1 MIHRLRPMFK
11 RWILSVYTVTLT
23 EIEMSTS
30 YKHLPSAKGEAFLA
44 SVENSK
50 YDRQIITGLQKFFDG
65 KTPPDMLDLYS
76 PVELRL
82 LRDLRGTPK
91 DVEKRMPVKVT
102 RHYYEQAKKSAPMRM
117 LIKANPAETADLDGA
132 PDPGRQMDYSPVEG
146 LIHKYELGLIY
157 VASTCSAHCR
167 FCYREEL
174 IAGKEV
180 QRPDGTVAPKGL
192 AQIEEIVPYIL
203 RHNAE
208 VSAHGG
214 RHPHTGREK
223 LREIL
228 MSGGD
233 PMVLS
238 NSNLASWLSALAE
251 AGIEQ
256 VRIGTKEMAFFPDRF
271 DPTFL
276 DMMDKFHATYPG
288 VQLRMMVHFNHPDEF
303 LQKDEAGGY
312 IDDPEGGLMWLPN
325 TRRAVTEL
333 GKREWLS
340 IDNQAPII
348 KGINNDADALRIMQ
362 RELRRHRVENHYFF
376 CGRDIVGHKAFNVP
390 IEEAWRI
397 LNDSQKGL
405 SGVEGHARLSIT
417 HYKGKTEVVA
427 VTNGP
432 IKGVPHSEGGV
443 VIFKLLRSA
452 KNAPDKGKVAIVGR
466 NPDAIW
472 FSGYTDRVVF
482 DELGLFDEYIALERM
497 ARASMPIPV
506 AAVQ

>member
-1 MIHRLRPMFK
+1 MYIAHEY
-11 RWILSVYTVTLT
+11 S
-23 EIEMSTS
+23 
-30 YKHLPSAKGEAFLA
+30 PSAKGEAFLA
-44 SVENSK
+44 AVENGR

-65 KTPPDMLDLYS
+65 TAPADMHDLYS
-76 PVELRL
+76 PGELRT

-102 RHYYEQAKKSAPMRM
+102 RHYYEQAKKSAPMRK
-117 LIKANPAETADLDGA
+117 LIKASPSETIDLDGA
-132 PDPGRQMDYSPVEG
+132 QDPGRQMDYSPVEG

-192 AQIEEIVPYIL
+192 AQIEQIVPYIL

-208 VSAHGG
+208 VRANGG
-214 RHPHTGREK
+214 RHPRTGREK

-238 NSNLASWLSALAE
+238 NSKLASWLSALAE

-271 DPTFL
+271 DSTFM
-276 DMMDKFHATYPG
+276 DMLDKFHGAYPG

-303 LQKDEAGGY
+303 LQKNDTGGY
-312 IDDPEGGLMWLPN
+312 IDDPEGGLTWLSD
-325 TRRAVTEL
+325 TRRAVAEL

-348 KGINNDADALRIMQ
+348 KGINDDADALRIMQ
-362 RELRRHRVENHYFF
+362 RELRRNRVENHYFF
-376 CGRDIVGHKAFNVP
+376 CGRDIIGHKAFNVP

-427 VTNGP
+427 VTNKP
-432 IKGVPHSEGGV
+432 ITGVAHSESGV

-452 KNAPDKGKVAIVGR
+452 KDAPDKGKVAIAGR

-472 FSGYTDRVVF
+472 FSGYADRVVF
-482 DELGLFDEYIALERM
+482 DELGLFDEYIALEKIV
-497 ARASMPIPV
+497 RASMPMQSTPLRVESVRISS
-506 AAVQ
+506 

>member
-1 MIHRLRPMFK
+1 
-11 RWILSVYTVTLT
+11 
-23 EIEMSTS
+23 MSNS
-30 YKHLPSAKGEAFLA
+30 YEHQPSAKGLAFLA
-44 SVENSK
+44 SVQNTK

-65 KTPPDMLDLYS
+65 KAPQDMLDLYS
-76 PVELRL
+76 TVE
-82 LRDLRGTPK
+82 LRDLRSLRGTPR
-91 DVEKRMPVKVT
+91 DVERRMPVKVT
-102 RHYYEQAKKSAPMRM
+102 RHYFERAKKSAPMRT
-117 LIKANPAETADLDGA
+117 LIKANPAETADLNGA

-192 AQIEEIVPYIL
+192 AQISDIVRYIL
-203 RHNAE
+203 AHNDE
-208 VSAHGG
+208 VRANGG
-214 RHPHTGREK
+214 SHPKTGREK

-238 NSNLASWLSALAE
+238 NSNLAEWLCALAE

-271 DPTFL
+271 DATFM
-276 DMMDKFHATYPG
+276 DMLDKFHAAYPG
-288 VQLRMMVHFNHPDEF
+288 VQLRLMVHFNHPDEF
-303 LQKDEAGGY
+303 LEKDDQGHY
-312 IDDPEGGLMWLPN
+312 IEHPQGGLMWLTS
-325 TRRAVTEL
+325 TRRAIDEL

-348 KGINNDADALRIMQ
+348 KGINDDSDALRIMQ

-397 LNDSQKGL
+397 LNNSQKGL

-427 VTNGP
+427 VTNQA
-432 IKGVPHSEGGV
+432 IKGVPLSANGV

-452 KNAPDKGKVAIVGR
+452 KDAPDKGKVAIAGR
-466 NPDAIW
+466 NPNAIW

-482 DELGLFDEYIALERM
+482 DELGLFDEYIALEKA
-497 ARASMPIPV
+497 ARHPPIARLSPV
-506 AAVQ
+506 N